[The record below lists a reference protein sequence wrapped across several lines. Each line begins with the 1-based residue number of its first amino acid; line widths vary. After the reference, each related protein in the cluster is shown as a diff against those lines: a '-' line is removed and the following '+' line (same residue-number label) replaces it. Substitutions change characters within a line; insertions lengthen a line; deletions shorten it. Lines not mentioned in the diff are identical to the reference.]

1 MMKNAFFKR
10 LPKGQGLAL
19 VLIVLVGAALA
30 LAVVFWPK
38 PQAEHAQEES
48 GEHAHAAAHQDAE
61 HHGEKSPQAH
71 ADGAAHADQEH
82 HAKEEHQEEEGSM
95 VLSAEQLQKAG
106 VQVLQAAPAEI
117 RSALQLPGEVTLNE
131 DRSVRMTPRVAGVV
145 ERVAVSQG
153 QSVQAGQVL
162 AVLASPQ
169 VAQWRSEAQSAQKRL
184 QLAQANYS
192 REKHLWQEKVSAEQD
207 YLQAQ
212 QQKAEAEIAVSS
224 AQAQLSALGAQSTAG
239 LALNQFALRA
249 PFAGVVLEKQLSLGE
264 AVKDDASVFTVADL
278 RQLWVQISVPAQHL
292 AQLRVGQ
299 SVRVQADSTGQ
310 EAVGKVAFVGSVL
323 GEQTRSAS
331 ARVLL
336 DNPDQAWRPGL
347 FVTVAVYTQS
357 VQAAV
362 AVPLA
367 ALQTIAGQPS
377 VFVQSPQGW
386 RAQAVQLGVQD
397 AQWVEIKQ
405 GLQAGQNYAAQ
416 GSFVLKA
423 ELGKS
428 EAAHEH

>member
-30 LAVVFWPK
+30 LAVVLWPK
-38 PQAEHAQEES
+38 SQAEHAQEES
-48 GEHAHAAAHQDAE
+48 GEHTHAIAHQDAE

-117 RSALQLPGEVTLNE
+117 RTAVQLPGEVMLNE

-310 EAVGKVAFVGSVL
+310 DAVGKVAFVGSVL
-323 GEQTRSAS
+323 GEQTRSAN

>member
-1 MMKNAFFKR
+1 M
-10 LPKGQGLAL
+10 
-19 VLIVLVGAALA
+19 
-30 LAVVFWPK
+30 VFWSK

-48 GEHAHAAAHQDAE
+48 GEHAHAVAHQDAE
-61 HHGEKSPQAH
+61 HHGEKSLQAH
-71 ADGAAHADQEH
+71 ADAAAHADEEH
-82 HAKEEHQEEEGSM
+82 HAKEGQQEGEHQEGM

-117 RSALQLPGEVTLNE
+117 RTAVQLPAEVTLNA

-323 GEQTRSAS
+323 GEQTRSAN

-336 DNPDQAWRPGL
+336 DNHDQAWRPGL

>member
-30 LAVVFWPK
+30 LAVVFWPN

-48 GEHAHAAAHQDAE
+48 GEHTHAVAHQDAE
-61 HHGEKSPQAH
+61 HHGEKSLQAH

-117 RSALQLPGEVTLNE
+117 RTAVQLPGEVMLNE

-249 PFAGVVLEKQLSLGE
+249 PFAGVVLEKQLSFLKSDKRTQKNG
-264 AVKDDASVFTVADL
+264 
-278 RQLWVQISVPAQHL
+278 
-292 AQLRVGQ
+292 
-299 SVRVQADSTGQ
+299 
-310 EAVGKVAFVGSVL
+310 
-323 GEQTRSAS
+323 
-331 ARVLL
+331 
-336 DNPDQAWRPGL
+336 WR
-347 FVTVAVYTQS
+347 
-357 VQAAV
+357 
-362 AVPLA
+362 
-367 ALQTIAGQPS
+367 
-377 VFVQSPQGW
+377 SPQ
-386 RAQAVQLGVQD
+386 RLAR
-397 AQWVEIKQ
+397 
-405 GLQAGQNYAAQ
+405 
-416 GSFVLKA
+416 
-423 ELGKS
+423 
-428 EAAHEH
+428 

>member
-48 GEHAHAAAHQDAE
+48 GEHAHAVAHQDAE

-331 ARVLL
+331 VRVLL
-336 DNPDQAWRPGL
+336 DNHDQAWRPGL